1 MRIAEE
7 KVTFMPK
14 VLVIDD
20 IEFTRTTIS
29 RMLIRNGYDVVEAAN
44 GREGIAF
51 FHKHKPDL
59 VLTDIL
65 MPEMEGLE
73 TIKSLVEISPKLPV
87 IAITGS
93 TDTPFLDVAL
103 KLGATCGLYKP
114 FKQDEL
120 IETVSRYV
128 S

>member
-1 MRIAEE
+1 
-7 KVTFMPK
+7 MPK

-20 IEFTRTTIS
+20 IEFTRNTIS

-44 GREGIAF
+44 GKEGIAF
-51 FHKHKPDL
+51 YHKYKPDI

-73 TIKSLVEISPKLPV
+73 TIKSLIEISPKLPV

-103 KLGATCGLYKP
+103 KLGASCGLYKP
-114 FKQDEL
+114 FKQAEL
-120 IETVSRYV
+120 LETVKKYIT
-128 S
+128 